1 MNTLNIKNIIYIIF
15 LTALLASCGNLSPDE
30 TFKRFVTLIDK
41 GELTEA
47 SKLVDAPPGME
58 AKVSMGLNMMAKK
71 FKTRGG
77 IEEITINNTNIDGE
91 KAVVEFTLHYKGT
104 ETSRPSTESSKQT
117 FRKVEGKWMLK
128 LL

>member
-58 AKVSMGLNMMAKK
+58 AKVSMGLNMMARK
-71 FKTRGG
+71 FKTRG
-77 IEEITINNTNIDGE
+77 EIGR
-91 KAVVEFTLHYKGT
+91 AHV
-104 ETSRPSTESSKQT
+104 
-117 FRKVEGKWMLK
+117 
-128 LL
+128 